1 MPPKNGRNGEFRSV
15 DSRPPPKIHKDQVR
29 DIDFLDPQTVRLN
42 NPQALAMAVEDA
54 DVLAARLK
62 GAQRLR
68 AEQSLGGQ
76 HTAINHGSSGD
87 SFVEDL
93 SELASA
99 LQQIRDSTMAESA
112 QQSRPSSLV
121 ELRLSR
127 STPRRRRPGEMPTSD
142 LVKPSDL
149 VKRSGGPGV
158 RRNLSISPT
167 RRRLPGHMQT
177 EEFGHTRGM
186 PTPHTPRMESPYDSS
201 ARDHVTPR
209 RPATASVSRSTNN
222 GHGNLFAHDY
232 RPSIAHLFVPLTNH
246 HSIALQPSHSQPRP
260 GHWSQQTQHVEGPPP
275 ASLARQRPT
284 TAPSLNRHR
293 AVALALSNPHASRAC
308 GEVAQEIPVDA
319 QADANTVADKPEA
332 GSLSDASEDP
342 TMHTYLQRSVAHHLV
357 RSHAVT
363 FDFLLQAPLLYL
375 LDLST
380 WFLRCKP
387 RDA

>member
-1 MPPKNGRNGEFRSV
+1 MPPKNGRNGEFLSV
-15 DSRPPPKIHKDQVR
+15 DSRPPPKVHKDQVR

-42 NPQALAMAVEDA
+42 NPQALATAVEDA

-87 SFVEDL
+87 SVVEDV

-99 LQQIRDSTMAESA
+99 LKQIRDRAMAESA

-127 STPRRRRPGEMPTSD
+127 SPPRRRRPGKIPT
-142 LVKPSDL
+142 SDL

-167 RRRLPGHMQT
+167 RRRLPGHMLT

-209 RPATASVSRSTNN
+209 RPATARVSRSTNN
-222 GHGNLFAHDY
+222 GHGSLFAHDY
-232 RPSIAHLFVPLTNH
+232 RPSIAHLFVPLSNH
-246 HSIALQPSHSQPRP
+246 YSIPLQPSQSQPRP
-260 GHWSQQTQHVEGPPP
+260 GHWSQQPQHVEGPPP

-293 AVALALSNPHASRAC
+293 AVALTLSNPHASRAC
-308 GEVAQEIPVDA
+308 GEVVQEIPVDA

-342 TMHTYLQRSVAHHLV
+342 RIHTYLQRSVAHYLV
-357 RSHAVT
+357 RRQAVI
-363 FDFLLQAPLLYL
+363 YN
-375 LDLST
+375 LS
-380 WFLRCKP
+380 FADSSALS
-387 RDA
+387 A